1 MSPRSLAITGA
12 SRGLGRAL
20 AERFLEQGHRVA
32 VCARS
37 EDALEE
43 LRAAH
48 GERVHVAAVDVAS
61 AAEVEDWTR
70 AVLEDLGAPDLLV
83 NNAALMNDPAPLWE
97 VPADEFERMT
107 AVNVNGTA
115 NVVRSFVP
123 AMIAAGRGVV
133 VNLSSGW
140 GRSTS
145 PEVGPYCATKW
156 AVEGFTKSLA
166 QELPAGLAAVSLN
179 PGVIDTAM
187 LRQCWSDAA
196 SAYEDADTWSL
207 RAAPFLLGISS
218 EQNGAALTVP

>member
-70 AVLEDLGAPDLLV
+70 AVLEDLGAVL
-83 NNAALMNDPAPLWE
+83 
-97 VPADEFERMT
+97 
-107 AVNVNGTA
+107 
-115 NVVRSFVP
+115 
-123 AMIAAGRGVV
+123 
-133 VNLSSGW
+133 
-140 GRSTS
+140 
-145 PEVGPYCATKW
+145 
-156 AVEGFTKSLA
+156 LA
-166 QELPAGLAAVSLN
+166 QP
-179 PGVIDTAM
+179 
-187 LRQCWSDAA
+187 
-196 SAYEDADTWSL
+196 
-207 RAAPFLLGISS
+207 
-218 EQNGAALTVP
+218 